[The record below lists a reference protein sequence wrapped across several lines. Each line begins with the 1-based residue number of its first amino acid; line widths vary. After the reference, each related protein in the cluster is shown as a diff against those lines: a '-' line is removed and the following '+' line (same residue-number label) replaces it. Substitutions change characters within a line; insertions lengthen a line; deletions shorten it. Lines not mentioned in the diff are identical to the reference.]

1 MNLYGQIVS
10 TNFGGV
16 DLELTV
22 VSYDPIE
29 RPHEI
34 WLIDRVGA
42 RYTFLKE
49 PTEQKFKQLKPTGRS
64 KPKAEIDKIIAGRL
78 VGGRG

>member
-1 MNLYGQIVS
+1 MNLYGKIV
-10 TNFGGV
+10 TTTFGGV

-34 WLIDRVGA
+34 WLIDGVGA
-42 RYTFLKE
+42 RYTFFKE
-49 PTEQKFKQLKPTGRS
+49 PTEKKFKQLKPTDRS
-64 KPKAEIDKIIAGRL
+64 MSEAEIDKIVARRFCRA
-78 VGGRG
+78 RG